1 MGLHLELFKRESTS
15 HVVGIIMSDLQV
27 KDAKVD
33 TGKVICPRAEEE
45 LKTRQTPS
53 FTLSTTGHHHP
64 KAGCPRHLKLW
75 SLTET
80 ISIHN
85 SSSLY
90 GIHTTFC
97 FFPQTPVF
105 VQNTLNVKMHI
116 LFENHWESLARDFVK
131 QLLIESRKVNMQIK
145 LDHLCL

>member
-1 MGLHLELFKRESTS
+1 MSQTFEA
-15 HVVGIIMSDLQV
+15 VVSDGDHQY
-27 KDAKVD
+27 
-33 TGKVICPRAEEE
+33 PQ
-45 LKTRQTPS
+45 LK
-53 FTLSTTGHHHP
+53 
-64 KAGCPRHLKLW
+64 
-75 SLTET
+75 
-80 ISIHN
+80 
-85 SSSLY
+85 SSLY

-97 FFPQTPVF
+97 FFPQTPAF